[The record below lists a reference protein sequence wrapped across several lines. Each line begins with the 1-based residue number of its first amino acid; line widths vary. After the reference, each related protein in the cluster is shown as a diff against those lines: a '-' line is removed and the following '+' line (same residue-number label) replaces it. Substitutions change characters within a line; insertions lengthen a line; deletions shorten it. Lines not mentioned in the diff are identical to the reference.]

1 MIMKRRTHFELRAAL
16 RIAQVSPS
24 ELARACGVLPTTVWR
39 WTSGLRPIPG
49 YVWSLMGMLD
59 IEDPDEPDDILL
71 GIAKDW
77 MVEHEDVFPN
87 GESYKDLV
95 KQWHPD
101 ATRRDTAIEMAIIAE
116 FKNF

>member
-16 RIAQVSPS
+16 RIAQVRPS

-101 ATRRDTAIEMAIIAE
+101 ATRRDTAIEMAVIAE